1 MTKRRVL
8 AMIIALGM
16 CVSQPACSGEI
27 SDSDIDVQSK
37 SGIFIFVEERVIE
50 EACIEQYIMYDPDTM
65 VMYTYISKG
74 YDDGVVF
81 NIMYNA
87 DGTPKLYS
95 PYTDTEQVSAP
106 SGDFYF

>member
-65 VMYTYISKG
+65 VMYSYFRTSG
-74 YDDGVVF
+74 GGGGSTV
-81 NIMYNA
+81 MYNA
-87 DGTPKLYS
+87 DGTLKLYS
-95 PYTDTEQVSAP
+95 PNDETK
-106 SGDFYF
+106 